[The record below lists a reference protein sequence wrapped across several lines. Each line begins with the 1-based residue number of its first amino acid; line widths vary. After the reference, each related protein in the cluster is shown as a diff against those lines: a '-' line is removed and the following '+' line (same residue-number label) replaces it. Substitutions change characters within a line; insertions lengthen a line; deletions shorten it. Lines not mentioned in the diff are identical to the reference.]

1 MLKLLAG
8 LASLVLVAILA
19 LMLLVSILSV
29 QLSTTASPG
38 GSCLSLTTQTGG
50 CTGNGAGAAMAALA
64 MAPHLQGNP
73 DAWYDAGMPQ
83 PVLSFWSQACPAG
96 SGCWI
101 DWQEGNLQCVL
112 FVTGAYELA
121 GSPLPAAGNAIDFW
135 SLYQDRPGW
144 VEIPAAAAPPAQRSL
159 PMPGDI
165 MVWYN
170 PPPAVGHVAIVV
182 GVTPPSGGHSGA
194 VTFAEANGPAALVT
208 ETLLPDLSV
217 VTWSAY
223 SVLGYI
229 RPLVP
234 IGGNA
239 SQRLVR
245 VSQLNASQSGSAAK
259 YTTCASSARSA
270 AAMTEVLNAY
280 GGDVRLHDI
289 LIVEASRG
297 DITPAFR
304 LTSLAGIADTM
315 AHFGFRTSWG
325 FSLSDDQVIA
335 LAQQGTPV
343 MVDFLPTAL
352 PATSSWSLPA
362 GRLIRSR
369 SPTRLLTTLPCCR
382 EGISC
387 SGGMVFR
394 LLSHRYRANR
404 RDVIASG
411 DTSS

>member
-1 MLKLLAG
+1 MLKLLGG
-8 LASLVLVAILA
+8 LTSLVVVVLLVLV
-19 LMLLVSILSV
+19 LLVSILSV
-29 QLSTTASPG
+29 QLSGTPSPG
-38 GSCLSLTTQTGG
+38 GSCLSSTTQTGD

-112 FVTGAYELA
+112 FVTGAYALA

-135 SLYQDRPGW
+135 SLYQNRPGW
-144 VEIPAAAAPPAQRSL
+144 VEIPAAAALPAQRSM

-182 GVTPPSGGHSGA
+182 GVTPPSGGHTGA
-194 VTFAEANGPAALVT
+194 VTFAEANGPGALVT

-234 IGGNA
+234 IGMNA

-245 VSQLNASQSGSAAK
+245 VSQLDASQSGSASE
-259 YTTCASSARSA
+259 YTTWASSACSA
-270 AAMTEVLNAY
+270 AAMTEVLNA
-280 GGDVRLHDI
+280 
-289 LIVEASRG
+289 
-297 DITPAFR
+297 
-304 LTSLAGIADTM
+304 
-315 AHFGFRTSWG
+315 
-325 FSLSDDQVIA
+325 
-335 LAQQGTPV
+335 
-343 MVDFLPTAL
+343 
-352 PATSSWSLPA
+352 
-362 GRLIRSR
+362 
-369 SPTRLLTTLPCCR
+369 
-382 EGISC
+382 
-387 SGGMVFR
+387 
-394 LLSHRYRANR
+394 
-404 RDVIASG
+404 
-411 DTSS
+411 